1 MHSNYLMEKKNT
13 AKRITKVNQKQ
24 NLNFLEYENNVFD
37 NIVKVLTE
45 TKLQLNKIKINR
57 TRKDLI
63 V

>member
-24 NLNFLEYENNVFD
+24 NLDFLEYENNVFV

>member
-1 MHSNYLMEKKNT
+1 MEKKNT

-24 NLNFLEYENNVFD
+24 NLNFLEYENNVFV